1 MAPHGR
7 RFRGEMQRERD
18 AQVSVVDNRYD
29 VVRPLGSG
37 GMGEVYLARDLIL
50 DRNVALKLL
59 RSQYAYDGE
68 SAVRFRR
75 EARSAASLSH
85 PNIVPVYDRGDT
97 EDGFS
102 YIAMEYVPGGTLK
115 ERITQDG
122 PLDARVA
129 ASFGYQVAGPW
140 GPPTPRA

>member
-1 MAPHGR
+1 
-7 RFRGEMQRERD
+7 
-18 AQVSVVDNRYD
+18 
-29 VVRPLGSG
+29 
-37 GMGEVYLARDLIL
+37 
-50 DRNVALKLL
+50 VALKLL
-59 RSQYAYDGE
+59 RSQYANDGE
-68 SAVRFRR
+68 SAERFRR
-75 EARSAASLSH
+75 EARSAASLSQ

-102 YIAMEYVPGGTLK
+102 YIAMEYVPGGPLK